1 MIQTLRGVRSESLWK
16 KEEKADREK
25 QKQVRHCGEQY
36 INQSSLIYN
45 PHYQDPSFSSWELYF
60 ETVPKEE
67 DLKKKKIIDNIR
79 NNFYVEVYMTWTQTR
94 LKWERG
100 GREQNKNKCDNE
112 NVYVHILITIST
124 LDRFTSQTSA
134 PFSTSE
140 FNLQR

>member
-1 MIQTLRGVRSESLWK
+1 M
-16 KEEKADREK
+16 
-25 QKQVRHCGEQY
+25 
-36 INQSSLIYN
+36 
-45 PHYQDPSFSSWELYF
+45 DPNK
-60 ETVPKEE
+60 T
-67 DLKKKKIIDNIR
+67 
-79 NNFYVEVYMTWTQTR
+79 EVG
-94 LKWERG
+94 ERG